1 MRFWLTFL
9 ALVALILSGCAPISS
24 TDPSDED
31 ISYPD
36 MGPASELTSD
46 VWLNTDKILRLSDL
60 RGKVILIDM
69 WTFG

>member
-1 MRFWLTFL
+1 MRFWLIFLTF
-9 ALVALILSGCAPISS
+9 VALTLSGCAPISS
-24 TDPSDED
+24 NDPSDED

-36 MGPASELTSD
+36 MGLASELTSD

-60 RGKVILIDM
+60 HGKVVLIDM